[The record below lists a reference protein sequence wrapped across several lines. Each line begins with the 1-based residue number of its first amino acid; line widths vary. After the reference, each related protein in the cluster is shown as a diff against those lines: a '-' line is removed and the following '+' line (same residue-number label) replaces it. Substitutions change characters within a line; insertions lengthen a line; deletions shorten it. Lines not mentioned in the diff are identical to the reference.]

1 MKRFYHIFKF
11 FAAMLVV
18 AAMFSCSKADQPVLE
33 EDPVVEAEK
42 PEVSAAKVI
51 PYSVNVQNGG
61 SSTKA
66 TISGEKSQVFETGDV
81 LRITGEEISGD
92 LTLISGAGTQS
103 AVFSGNLEYEG
114 EGDPADDLVLNAT
127 LISTSDVLNSG
138 GNYTTAVVSSLGEAV
153 QKYSS
158 LTGES
163 TYAQKSFNLSQ
174 GSTFVSFKII
184 SSGLNGNYTIT
195 LSDDNNYSAT
205 NTVNISKGNAFFAIA
220 FPGATVLSNPLITI
234 TDSDNNVVWTRK
246 FGSASTN
253 LGTGKLST
261 VTDKIKVGDVFYSDG
276 TWGNYKQQTVSSTRV
291 PLGLVVYVNEGEN
304 SKHPSFMTSGE
315 DIISFANGITEESHG
330 YGHALVIALN
340 DCSPAN
346 GVRWSTNNT
355 QIKDSAFE
363 QEWFKNPSASR
374 RDELMFLSY
383 DGIGKTEFMKNNAA
397 SYPAAACISSYT
409 PAVNSTYSSNW
420 FMPTISQWIASFL
433 GLGESDNFVSFL
445 KTSTH
450 TDVNKY
456 NYYPTDGDF
465 YFSKDEDIY
474 GSFFGYAGTSG
485 FTMPINICTLPGWSH
500 QNVGGKNYNWN
511 YYWSSTQM
519 SAERVL
525 CTGFRDGDGV
535 KGVLLAHHVK
545 DRKDS
550 SISMEGRSVR
560 AFLAF

>member
-18 AAMFSCSKADQPVLE
+18 AAMFSCSKADQPVIE
-33 EDPVVEAEK
+33 DDPVVEEEK
-42 PEVSAAKVI
+42 PVAPVARI
-51 PYSVNVQNGG
+51 IHYSVNVKNGG

-92 LTLISGAGTQS
+92 LTLVSGAGSQS
-103 AVFSGNLEYEG
+103 AVFSGDLEYEG
-114 EGDPADDLVLNAT
+114 EGDPADDLLLSAT

-138 GNYTTAVVSSLGEAV
+138 GNYNTAVVSSLGEAV

-184 SSGLNGNYTIT
+184 SSGLNGLYTIT
-195 LSDDNNYSAT
+195 LSDENNNSAS
-205 NTVNISKGNAFFAIA
+205 NTINISKGNAFFAIA
-220 FPGATVLSNPLITI
+220 FPGGTVLKNALITI
-234 TDSDNNVVWTRK
+234 TDAGDNVVWTRK
-246 FGSASTN
+246 FGGANTS

-291 PLGLVVYVNEGEN
+291 ALGLVVYVNEGEN
-304 SKHPSFMTSGE
+304 SKHPSFMTSSD
-315 DIISFANGITEESHG
+315 DIISFANGITEESNG
-330 YGHALVIALN
+330 YGHALVMAFN

-346 GVRWSTNNT
+346 GGVRWTTENKKRINN
-355 QIKDSAFE
+355 SAFE
-363 QEWFKNPSASR
+363 QEWFNNLSASR

-383 DGIGKTEFMKNNAA
+383 NGIGKTEFMKA
-397 SYPAAACISSYT
+397 SPAIYLAAACISEYT
-409 PAVNSTYSSNW
+409 PAVDTTHSSNW

-433 GLGESDNFVSFL
+433 GLGECASFLPVL

-450 TDVNKY
+450 QDVKDY

-465 YFSKDEDIY
+465 YYSEDIY
-474 GSFFGYAGTSG
+474 DKFYSYVGTASYS
-485 FTMPINICTLPGWSH
+485 MPINICSLNGWTY
-500 QNVGGKNYNWN
+500 QDVNGRNYNWN

-525 CTGFRDGDGV
+525 CTGFRDGEGV
-535 KGVLLAHHVK
+535 KGVVLAHHVK
-545 DRKDS
+545 DRQDTN
-550 SISMEGRSVR
+550 ISMYGRQVR

>member
-1 MKRFYHIFKF
+1 MI
-11 FAAMLVV
+11 VV
-18 AAMFSCSKADQPVLE
+18 AAAFSCSKADQPVVK
-33 EDPVVEAEK
+33 EDPVVEEVK
-42 PEVSAAKVI
+42 PEVSTAKVI
-51 PYSVNVQNGG
+51 PYSVKVHNGG

-81 LRITGEEISGD
+81 LRITGEEISGN
-92 LTLISGAGTQS
+92 LTLVSGAGTQS

-138 GNYTTAVVSSLGEAV
+138 GNYSTAVVSSLGEAV

-158 LTGES
+158 LTAES
-163 TYAQKSFNLSQ
+163 TFSEKSFNLSQ

-184 SSGLNGNYTIT
+184 ASGLNGNYTIT
-195 LSDDNNYSAT
+195 LSDDNSYSAN
-205 NTVNISKGNAFFAIA
+205 NTVSISKGNAFFAIA
-220 FPGATVLSNPLITI
+220 FPGETVLSNPLITI
-234 TDSDNNVVWTRK
+234 KDSGNNVVWTRK

-291 PLGLVVYVNEGEN
+291 ALGLVVYVNEGEN

-315 DIISFANGITEESHG
+315 DIFSFANGITEESNG
-330 YGHALVIALN
+330 YGHALVMAFK
-340 DCSPAN
+340 DCSPADG
-346 GVRWSTNNT
+346 GVRWTTENKIRINN
-355 QIKDSAFE
+355 SAFE
-363 QEWFKNPSASR
+363 QDWFKNNLSPSR

-383 DGIGKTEFMKNNAA
+383 NGIGKTEFMKA
-397 SYPAAACISSYT
+397 SPNVYLAAACINSYT
-409 PAVNSTYSSNW
+409 PAVDTTHSSKW

-433 GLGESDNFVSFL
+433 GLGECTSFLPVL

-450 TDVNKY
+450 SDVNDY

-465 YFSKDEDIY
+465 YYSGDIY
-474 GSFFGYAGTSG
+474 DKFYSYVSTSG